1 MNGKNV
7 RNVILAQLLYI
18 SGICDEGKKGK
29 YFFLISWNSPL
40 PFPLYTQKITV
51 IATFLSEASWS
62 KEKPQMQLF

>member
-29 YFFLISWNSPL
+29 YFFLIS
-40 PFPLYTQKITV
+40 
-51 IATFLSEASWS
+51 
-62 KEKPQMQLF
+62 